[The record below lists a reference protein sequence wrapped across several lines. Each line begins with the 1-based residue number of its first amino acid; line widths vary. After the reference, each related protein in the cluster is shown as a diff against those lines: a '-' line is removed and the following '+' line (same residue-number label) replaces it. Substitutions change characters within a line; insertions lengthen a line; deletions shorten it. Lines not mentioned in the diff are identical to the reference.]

1 MAKCHESLGRRNLRL
16 KMTWIEFSDNL
27 EASVIDGSVETV
39 QVNRMLLDVGVGSQ
53 VPKVIFQVVV

>member
-1 MAKCHESLGRRNLRL
+1 
-16 KMTWIEFSDNL
+16 MTWIEFSDNL